1 MKSIAKSQ
9 FVNQSAKKMRKE
21 LQMIR
26 GKKVE
31 SALNV
36 LHFAPQKATTVI
48 EKTIQSAIANYL
60 QSDETNELNADG
72 LFIKEAYVN
81 EGPTQKRFRPAS
93 MGRSS
98 KIRKRSS
105 HLTIVL
111 TDNNK

>member
-1 MKSIAKSQ
+1 MESIAKSQ
-9 FVNQSAKKMRKE
+9 FVKQSAKKMRKE

-26 GKKVE
+26 GKKVQ

-48 EKTIQSAIANYL
+48 EKTIQSAMANYL

-72 LFIKEAYVN
+72 LLVKEAYVD

-93 MGRSS
+93 MGRASS
-98 KIRKRSS
+98 IRKRTS

-111 TDNNK
+111 TDNKK